1 MCHIKND
8 DFSWLIFFFIEI
20 LNMKLVSFLHII
32 FKKILEIM
40 FNHKEDKLIKYNFV
54 SGEVR
59 FLDKIEYSSTVL
71 QRQVS
76 NQLLSIDRFDNPGCR
91 RGNLTL
97 MSYTCNRMK
106 IPWHLDV
113 CSVCVKNNGLEP
125 AYSTISGQS
134 KCLVLRMQSRIINAI
149 LKYRV

>member
-8 DFSWLIFFFIEI
+8 DFSCLIFFFIEI

-32 FKKILEIM
+32 CKKILEIM
-40 FNHKEDKLIKYNFV
+40 FNHKEDKLILYNFV

-76 NQLLSIDRFDNPGCR
+76 NQLLSID
-91 RGNLTL
+91 
-97 MSYTCNRMK
+97 
-106 IPWHLDV
+106 
-113 CSVCVKNNGLEP
+113 
-125 AYSTISGQS
+125 
-134 KCLVLRMQSRIINAI
+134 
-149 LKYRV
+149 